1 MRIFKFFVILLL
13 PVVLIFSGCAH
24 YQKIQQMEKS
34 TVFLGESKKESIVQ
48 RQAPLFLTHNFT
60 ATYNRIGR
68 PSAKY
73 DNNGQE
79 QIYIEADN
87 PVIYYLKRDFSTKN
101 GNYTNLIYRVHFS
114 KIPYSLVPFH
124 LAAGQNVGVMIV
136 ITINSAK
143 KPVLITTV
151 HTCGCYRAIVPTS
164 YLRNEAL
171 PLKWKEEPLRVYGE
185 TLPGRLDYAGIEN
198 PKLLVYL
205 RPGVH
210 RVMDLEVIDD
220 KELQEGRSLAIVP
233 TPLKPIQDL
242 EYIPLNGETT
252 SLYHKKGVLKGYVK
266 GSIKIWESVF
276 LSLLS
281 MDFFIGTD
289 KVYGDAKETGNHFY
303 TSLKPWNRSA
313 SDMWNFGQFLEFW
326 GWRL

>member
-1 MRIFKFFVILLL
+1 MRNLKFLVILLL
-13 PVVLIFSGCAH
+13 PIVLIFSGCTH
-24 YQKIQQMEKS
+24 YQKIQQVEKS
-34 TVFLGESKKESIVQ
+34 TVFLGEGKKESMVH
-48 RQAPLFLTHNFT
+48 RHAPLFLTHNFDS
-60 ATYNRIGR
+60 TYNRIGR
-68 PSAKY
+68 PSARY
-73 DNNGQE
+73 DNNGRE

-87 PVIYYLKRDFSTKN
+87 PVIYYLKRDFSANKR
-101 GNYTNLIYRVHFS
+101 NYTNLIYRVHFS
-114 KIPYSLVPFH
+114 KIPYSLIPFH
-124 LAAGQNVGVMIV
+124 LTAGENVGVMIV
-136 ITINSAK
+136 ITIDSAK

-171 PLKWKEEPLRVYGE
+171 PLKRKEGPLRVYGE

-210 RVMDLEVIDD
+210 RVMDMEVIDA
-220 KELQEGRSLAIVP
+220 KELQEGRNLAIVP
-233 TPLKPIQDL
+233 TPLKPFQDL
-242 EYIPLNGETT
+242 ESIPLNGDTT
-252 SLYHKKGVLKGYVK
+252 SLYHKKGILKGYVK

-276 LSLLS
+276 LSLPS
-281 MDFFIGTD
+281 MDFFIGAD

-303 TSLKPWNRSA
+303 TSLKPWNRAA
-313 SDMWNFGQFLEFW
+313 SDMWNFAQFLEFW